1 MAGLRDAFVY
11 ARPLGADHLAAGRLV
26 RAPRAPIQTGRRRV
40 EAGMYLAA
48 ALEASAAPWTWSLRG
63 AMAGPDANP
72 REDWA
77 DAIVR
82 VARDGDRAAY
92 ARLFAHFAPRLKSFL
107 MRRGLADARAEEIAQ
122 DALFAVWRKA
132 ALYDPKAAGAST
144 WIFAVA
150 RNLQID
156 ARRRDGR
163 AVPETLLD
171 IEAEYQVDP
180 APLADASVIS
190 GERDALVRD
199 AIGRLPEAQRRAIR
213 LSFYEEKPHSEIAEA
228 LGIPLGTVK
237 SRLRLAMERLKKL
250 LGEAP

>member
-1 MAGLRDAFVY
+1 MAGLRDGFVY
-11 ARPLGADHLAAGRLV
+11 ARPMGVDHRAA
-26 RAPRAPIQTGRRRV
+26 IQSGGRRV
-40 EAGMYLAA
+40 EAHMYLAA
-48 ALEASAAPWTWSLRG
+48 ALEARAEPWALSVRG
-63 AMAGPDANP
+63 AMAGPDVIP
-72 REDWA
+72 RDDWA
-77 DAIVR
+77 GAIVS

-107 MRRGLADARAEEIAQ
+107 MRRGLSDARAEEIAQ

-132 ALYDPKAAGAST
+132 ALYDPRAAGAST

-180 APLADASVIS
+180 APLADSTVIA
-190 GERDALVRD
+190 GQRDALVRT

-213 LSFYEEKPHSEIAEA
+213 MSFYEERPHGEIAEA

-237 SRLRLAMERLKKL
+237 SRLRLAMERLKRL